1 MASRHIRFSLSVKF
15 RLLFGLALLLV
26 IAAALIV
33 PWYFMEVLAE
43 QGLEAPAR
51 ELTRLRLIEWDRLH
65 PKNIQAARSGSK
77 LVEYFNFRPPEEE
90 SDPATLSPA
99 ADGDIRQGPFVRVVD
114 PKTPE
119 TSLDR
124 PAAKAYQFFLEH
136 PASDIAWRKTTTPR
150 DQTVYRCFRAVRIGP
165 ACYECHK
172 DNPNQ
177 ALRYTPGQLVALIDL
192 TLPASVASVQQL
204 WLARGAIL
212 TGGVV
217 AGTVAMIVFS
227 IISHRT
233 VLRPV
238 RKLRELADR
247 VAEGDMTVR
256 SDVATGD
263 ELQRLGESFNDML
276 QATQIQHEKLRSAHR
291 AVELN
296 LIEMGERNLALFEA
310 NQVKNEFLANISHEL
325 RTPLNSIIG
334 FADLLVDDEDA
345 RIARYG
351 TNISTAAKNLLAMIN
366 DMLDLAKI
374 EAGKATIRID
384 TVSVLDTCQTLLTMM
399 QPIADKKNIELI
411 DELDPALPMIETDG
425 GKLQQILYNLL
436 NNAVK
441 FTPPSS
447 KVTLSAY
454 ATGSDQAPKVAI
466 AVADTGPGL
475 SKADQAHI
483 FEKFYQVDA
492 TLTREAAGAGLGL
505 AISHE
510 LAGLLGGK
518 LDVKSDPGQGA
529 IFTLTLP
536 LQRDEPDE
544 PAGPAEA

>member
-1 MASRHIRFSLSVKF
+1 MASRHIRFSLGVKF

-65 PKNIQAARSGSK
+65 PKNIQAARAGSK
-77 LVEYFNFRPPEEE
+77 IVEFYNYHPPENEA
-90 SDPATLSPA
+90 DPTKLNPA
-99 ADGDIRQGPFVRVVD
+99 GQEDVRQGPFVRVVD
-114 PKTPE
+114 PKSPE
-119 TSLDR
+119 TGLDR
-124 PAAKAYQFFLEH
+124 PAYKAYQFFLEN
-136 PASDIAWRKTTTPR
+136 PTSDIAWRKTTAR
-150 DQTVYRCFRAVRIGP
+150 EQTVYRCFRAVRMGP

-192 TLPASVASVQQL
+192 TLPASVASAQQL

-212 TGGVV
+212 AGGGV
-217 AGTVAMIVFS
+217 AGAVAMIVFS

-276 QATQIQHEKLRSAHR
+276 EATQTQHEKLRSAHR

-334 FADLLVDDEDA
+334 FADLLVDVEDD

-374 EAGKATIRID
+374 EAGKATIRFD
-384 TVSVLDTCQTLLTMM
+384 KVSVLDTCQTLLTMM

-411 DELDPALPMIETDG
+411 DELDPDLPMIETDG

-441 FTPPSS
+441 FTPPSGQ
-447 KVTLSAY
+447 VTLRANP
-454 ATGSDQAPKVAI
+454 AGSEQSPKVAI

-529 IFTLTLP
+529 TFTLTLP
-536 LQRDEPDE
+536 LQRESSQ
-544 PAGPAEA
+544 AHQA